1 MDVKKSSEKRNP
13 LLKRTELTFF
23 LDHGAQGTPTLY
35 EVRTALASMYDV
47 SSDLVYVLNLQ
58 TLTGTHRTVGEAEI
72 YDPPG
77 TTRTLLPEHIRR
89 RNQPARGKSD

>member
-47 SSDLVYVLNLQ
+47 SSDLVYVLNL
-58 TLTGTHRTVGEAEI
+58 
-72 YDPPG
+72 
-77 TTRTLLPEHIRR
+77 
-89 RNQPARGKSD
+89 